1 MDDFEL
7 LESIRCEDREF
18 LWLDR
23 HLDRMASS
31 AAFFGF
37 RFDLAAVSKALDAV
51 RVQGPAKV
59 RLTVSRSGDSVATS
73 GMLGSLDAVRLA
85 IASTPVD
92 STDVSLLHKT
102 TDRRIYEEALA
113 AHPEADD
120 VALLNERG
128 EITEATSSNIICRMG
143 DSWITPAIGC
153 GLLPGIHRAILLESG
168 EVTDQRLTG
177 EDLRAADE
185 IVLVSSVRLRRS
197 ASLLST

>member
-37 RFDLAAVSKALDAV
+37 RFDLASVSKALDAV
-51 RVQGPAKV
+51 RVRGPAKV
-59 RLTVSRSGDSVATS
+59 RLTLSRAGGSVATS
-73 GMLGSLDAVRLA
+73 AMLGSLDTVRLA
-85 IASTPVD
+85 VASTPVD
-92 STDVSLLHKT
+92 STDVSLFHKT
-102 TDRRIYEEALA
+102 TDRHLYEEALS

-120 VALLNERG
+120 VVLINEHG
-128 EITEATSSNIICRMG
+128 EITEATSSNVILRRG
-143 DSWITPAIGC
+143 DSWVTPALGC
-153 GLLPGIHRAILLESG
+153 GLLPGIHRAVLLQSG
-168 EVTDQRLTG
+168 DVTEKRLTA

-185 IVLVSSVRLRRS
+185 VVLVNSVRLRR
-197 ASLLST
+197 AANLLTT